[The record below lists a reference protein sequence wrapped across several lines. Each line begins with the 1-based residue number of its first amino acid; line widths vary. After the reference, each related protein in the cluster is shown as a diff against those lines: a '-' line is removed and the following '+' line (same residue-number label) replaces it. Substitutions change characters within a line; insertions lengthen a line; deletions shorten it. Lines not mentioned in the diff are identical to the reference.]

1 MLEDLYYTCRI
12 DMNMQFS
19 YVDFTG
25 KSFAV
30 VILMINQREGF
41 TVLNN

>member
-1 MLEDLYYTCRI
+1 
-12 DMNMQFS
+12 MNMQFS

-30 VILMINQREGF
+30 VILMINLTKEKDLQY
-41 TVLNN
+41 